1 MPPAAFNTTLDYIG
15 TVRGR
20 IGYAFGRWMPYVTGG
35 LAWGHTRALIN
46 DGSGSIIGQYKP
58 GWTAGLGL
66 EFAVSG
72 NWTAKLDTTMSTW
85 QAGCTI

>member
-1 MPPAAFNTTLDYIG
+1 
-15 TVRGR
+15 
-20 IGYAFGRWMPYVTGG
+20 PYVTGG

-46 DGSGSIIGQYKP
+46 DGSGSIIGQYQP